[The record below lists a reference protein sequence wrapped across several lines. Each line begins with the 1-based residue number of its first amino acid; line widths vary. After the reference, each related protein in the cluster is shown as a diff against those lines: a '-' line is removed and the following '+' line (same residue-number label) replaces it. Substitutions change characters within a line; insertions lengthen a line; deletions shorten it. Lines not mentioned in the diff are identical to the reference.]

1 MSKNKQLFITK
12 NDFDAKP
19 HYDKYTKPIP
29 ITKNHKKY
37 HNLLKDKS
45 IYIYDPYGIESGFA
59 SNLLLNLNKLN
70 YKGDVKIKTLP
81 VSFIEKGTIKEQ
93 EKEFL
98 IDLESSLKWILS

>member
-1 MSKNKQLFITK
+1 MINALFLKDYNIENVK
-12 NDFDAKP
+12 
-19 HYDKYTKPIP
+19 
-29 ITKNHKKY
+29 
-37 HNLLKDKS
+37 NLLKYKT

-59 SNLLLNLNKLN
+59 SNLLLNLNKFN

-98 IDLESSLKWILS
+98 IDLESSLQWILS

>member
-1 MSKNKQLFITK
+1 MSKNKRLFITK

-45 IYIYDPYGIESGFA
+45 KKIVVCNGWAGTSKTISAMYYACQAVLNEEVQGIVI
-59 SNLLLNLNKLN
+59 
-70 YKGDVKIKTLP
+70 VKDM
-81 VSFIEKGTIKEQ
+81 E
-93 EKEFL
+93 
-98 IDLESSLKWILS
+98 DLFNRIVEADGSSIV